1 MASKEWIPFDEARG
15 IELAYL
21 DAIETSAALSRIE
34 QGLSDQRGLAVAS
47 RSEAEQGRAIPLVL
61 TCGACGSPTAGVLSE
76 GSLATFL
83 PDSYT
88 EDAIRLCESGWLSR
102 FSSTMGASGDF
113 TMPTMPILCPGCGVS
128 VSIGGSTLYAVW
140 NSVSLGE
147 TVAIAVQRAS

>member
-15 IELAYL
+15 IELAHL
-21 DAIETSAALSRIE
+21 DAIETSAVLSRIE
-34 QGLSDQRGLAVAS
+34 QGLSDQRGLSVAS
-47 RSEAEQGRAIPLVL
+47 RSEAEQARTIPLVL
-61 TCGACGSPTAGVLSE
+61 TCGACGSPTAGVLSG

-88 EDAIRLCESGWLSR
+88 EDAIRLCKTGWLSR

-113 TMPTMPILCPGCGVS
+113 TMPTMPILCPDCGAS
-128 VSIGGSTLYAVW
+128 VPMDGSTLYVVW
-140 NSVSLGE
+140 NSVPHGE